1 MLFDRLPIAQRRPK
15 IDASPRVNAKVVP
28 DSHPGAFSSRRE
40 HITTDARG
48 SSYHRALHRGTRALV
63 RERSR
68 TNSVLAR

>member
-1 MLFDRLPIAQRRPK
+1 MLLDRLPIAQRRPK

-40 HITTDARG
+40 HITRDARG
-48 SSYHRALHRGTRALV
+48 SSYHRALHAERG
-63 RERSR
+63 RERAR